1 MRLLAAMLVVCLPPL
16 AWADAPARSKENGKF
31 TFTPIDDQKHTPK
44 RYQLASGEY
53 RYEMEKKRELPAI
66 GVSIHHLTFPSPVKT
81 STVENNTVHAEYYRP
96 TGKGPHPAVIVL
108 DITAGNQMLSRHLAT
123 HFAANGIAA
132 LFVQMAHYGPR
143 RPAGSK
149 IRLMSPNLK
158 QTTAGVT
165 QTVLDM
171 RVAAAWLASRP
182 EIDGEQL
189 GIMGTSLGSFL
200 AALTG
205 EMEPR
210 LGRVGVLLGG
220 GGFVKGYAGHS
231 LAKPY
236 VALWKAVGGKLD
248 RLEKAFEPIDP
259 LTCAANLEKR
269 DLLILAA
276 SQDDVV
282 PPAMA
287 RMLWEASGKQK
298 IVWYD
303 ATHYTAAFHIA
314 DAMER
319 LVDHF
324 RAR

>member
-1 MRLLAAMLVVCLPPL
+1 MRLLAALLLAFLPSLVH
-16 AWADAPARSKENGKF
+16 AETGKF
-31 TFTPIDDQKHTPK
+31 AFAPIDDQKDTPK
-44 RYQLASGEY
+44 RYHLAAGEY
-53 RYEMEKKRELPAI
+53 RYEMEKKRDLPAI

-81 STVENNTVHAEYYRP
+81 ATVENNTVHAEYYRP
-96 TGKGPHPAVIVL
+96 TGKGPFPAVIVL

-123 HFAANGIAA
+123 HFAANGIAG

-149 IRLMSPNLK
+149 VRLMSPNLE

-182 EIDGEQL
+182 EIDPKQL

-210 LGRVGVLLGG
+210 LHRVAVLLGG
-220 GGFVKGYAGHS
+220 GGFVEGYTDHPVARPYRQLYEAFGGNLAG
-231 LAKPY
+231 LK
-236 VALWKAVGGKLD
+236 KK
-248 RLEKAFEPIDP
+248 FEPIDP
-259 LTCAANLEKR
+259 LTCAANLKKR
-269 DLLILAA
+269 NLLILAA
-276 SQDDVV
+276 SRDDVV

-287 RMLWEASGKQK
+287 RMLWEASGKQE
-298 IVWYD
+298 IVWFD
-303 ATHYTAAFHIA
+303 ATHLSAAYHIA